1 MMKASRLFS
10 LSGLSLAIL
19 LYVGESQAFPLS
31 GEDKTKQQQDDP
43 KYKYHE
49 ASSLSGIDLQAN
61 KKTKSFILKFDQHL
75 SETGILEIKNAANK
89 VLFTRVLAANPEP
102 LTRTYELG
110 QLKPGLYSI
119 EVKTPDTTFW
129 KKVKIS
135 R

>member
-1 MMKASRLFS
+1 MKTPQL
-10 LSGLSLAIL
+10 LMLLGLSLPGL
-19 LYVGESQAFPLS
+19 LYAGESQAFHAS
-31 GEDKTKQQQDDP
+31 GKDKTKQQQDDP
-43 KYKYHE
+43 KYKYYE

-61 KKTKSFILKFDQHL
+61 KKTKSFTLKFDQHL
-75 SETGILEIKNAANK
+75 TETGILEVKNAANQ
-89 VLFTRVLAANPEP
+89 VLFTRLLAANTQP

-129 KKVKIS
+129 KKVRIS

>member
-1 MMKASRLFS
+1 MKAPQLLIF
-10 LSGLSLAIL
+10 LGLSLAGC
-19 LYVGESQAFPLS
+19 LYAGESQAFHLL
-31 GEDKTKQQQDDP
+31 GKNKTKQQQDDP

-49 ASSLSGIDLQAN
+49 ASTLSGIDLQAN
-61 KKTKSFILKFDQHL
+61 KKTRSFTLKFDQHL
-75 SETGILEIKNAANK
+75 SETGILEVKNAANQ
-89 VLFTRVLAANPEP
+89 VLFTRVLAANTGP

>member
-1 MMKASRLFS
+1 MKVPQLFTCIGFS
-10 LSGLSLAIL
+10 LAVL
-19 LYVGESQAFPLS
+19 LYAQDSQAFPAP
-31 GEDKTKQQQDDP
+31 GKHKAKQQQDDP

-49 ASSLSGIDLQAN
+49 ASTLSGIDLQAD
-61 KKTKSFILKFDQHL
+61 KKTKSFTLKFDQHL
-75 SETGILEIKNAANK
+75 TETGILEVKNAADK
-89 VLFTRVLAANPEP
+89 VLFTRVLAANSQP

-119 EVKTPDTTFW
+119 AVKTSDTTFW

>member
-1 MMKASRLFS
+1 MKVPQHFTC
-10 LSGLSLAIL
+10 LSVSLAL
-19 LYVGESQAFPLS
+19 FLFAEESQAFQGP
-31 GEDKTKQQQDDP
+31 GKDKAKQQQDDP

-49 ASSLSGIDLQAN
+49 AATLSGIDLQAN
-61 KKTKSFILKFDQHL
+61 KKTKNFILKFDQHL
-75 SETGILEIKNAANK
+75 TETGILEVKNAADK

-102 LTRTYELG
+102 LTRSYEIG

-119 EVKTPDTTFW
+119 QVKTSDTTFW